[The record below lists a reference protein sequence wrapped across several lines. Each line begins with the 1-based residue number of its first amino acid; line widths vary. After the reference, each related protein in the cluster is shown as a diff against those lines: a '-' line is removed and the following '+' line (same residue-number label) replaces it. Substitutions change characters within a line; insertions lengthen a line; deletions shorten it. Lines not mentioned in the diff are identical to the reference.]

1 MFQPSSGGANAS
13 PQFNLSTFNSE
24 AVRHILLGDYG
35 ALIEAINRMAVLGYC
50 VGEAGPEGLRIAW
63 SEPLPTGRNG
73 EFISI
78 MTRRRTLP

>member
-1 MFQPSSGGANAS
+1 MFQASSGGASAS
-13 PQFNLSTFNSE
+13 PSFNLPSFNSE

-50 VGEAGPEGLRIAW
+50 ERIAW

>member
-1 MFQPSSGGANAS
+1 MFQASSGGASAS
-13 PQFNLSTFNSE
+13 PNFNLPTFNSE

-50 VGEAGPEGLRIAW
+50 ERIAW

-73 EFISI
+73 EFISV

>member
-1 MFQPSSGGANAS
+1 MFQASSGGANAS
-13 PQFNLSTFNSE
+13 PQFNLPSFNSE

-35 ALIEAINRMAVLGYC
+35 ALIEAINRMAMLGYC

-73 EFISI
+73 EFISV

>member
-1 MFQPSSGGANAS
+1 MFQASSGGASAS
-13 PQFNLSTFNSE
+13 PNFNLPSFNSE

-50 VGEAGPEGLRIAW
+50 ERIAW

-73 EFISI
+73 EFISV